1 MPYSRAMSRSPST
14 LRTAA
19 LIAGGA
25 LSVHELRFLIAPA
38 GAAESASA
46 GHGYL
51 PLAGFA
57 VAVALAAA
65 LAHFAAAAGRAIRT
79 GRHDPGGSGF
89 AATWVAVTVA
99 IVAVFLAQELV
110 EAALTGRAAQGLSA
124 VLGSG
129 GWVALPLAVAVGALV
144 AMALAGARAAVA
156 AAARRAEP
164 GPLPSDDSDSIAF
177 GLHAGHPPAFAALAA
192 HLSGRAPPLLP

>member
-1 MPYSRAMSRSPST
+1 MPYSREMGRSPSK

-38 GAAESASA
+38 GAAESSSA

-65 LAHFAAAAGRAIRT
+65 LAHLAAVAGRALHT
-79 GRHDPGGSGF
+79 GRHEPGGSGF
-89 AATWVAVTVA
+89 AATWLGVTIA
-99 IVAVFLAQELV
+99 IAAVFLAQELV

-124 VLGSG
+124 VLESG
-129 GWVALPLAVAVGALV
+129 GWVALPLAVAIGALV
-144 AMALAGARAAVA
+144 ALALAGARAAVA
-156 AAARRAEP
+156 AAARRA
-164 GPLPSDDSDSIAF
+164 GRAPLSSASPDPIAF
-177 GLHAGHPPAFAALAA
+177 RLQPGHPPAFHALAG
-192 HLSGRAPPLLP
+192 HLAGRAPPLLH

>member
-1 MPYSRAMSRSPST
+1 MGRSPST

-25 LSVHELRFLIAPA
+25 LSVHELRFLLAPA
-38 GAAESASA
+38 GAAESFSA

-51 PLAGFA
+51 PMAGFV

-65 LAHFAAAAGRAIRT
+65 LAHLAAVAGRAIQT
-79 GRHDPGGSGF
+79 CRHEPGGSGF
-89 AATWVAVTVA
+89 AATWLAVTLA
-99 IVAVFLAQELV
+99 IAAVFLAQELV
-110 EAALTGRAAQGLSA
+110 EAALTGRASQGLVA

-144 AMALAGARAAVA
+144 ALALAGARAAVA
-156 AAARRAEP
+156 AAARRAER
-164 GPLPSDDSDSIAF
+164 GALANNDADRIAF
-177 GLHAGHPPAFAALAA
+177 GLQLGHPPAFAALAG

>member
-38 GAAESASA
+38 GAAEASSA

-51 PLAGFA
+51 PLAGFL

-65 LAHFAAAAGRAIRT
+65 LAHLAAVVGRAIRT
-79 GRHDPGGSGF
+79 GRHEPGGSGF

-99 IVAVFLAQELV
+99 IAAVFLTQEAV
-110 EAALTGRAAQGLSA
+110 EAALTGRAGEGLSA

-129 GWVALPLAVAVGALV
+129 GWMAFPLAVAIGALV
-144 AMALAGARAAVA
+144 ALALAGARAAVA
-156 AAARRAEP
+156 AAAGRAECP
-164 GPLPSDDSDSIAF
+164 ALPSNHADWIAF
-177 GLHAGHPPAFAALAA
+177 GLQPGHPPAFAALAG
-192 HLSGRAPPLLP
+192 HLSGRAPPLLA